1 VNVRGWVVALTAAG
15 VASVAAAACG
25 GGPEGQANAP
35 TKTGVASNARVDGD
49 DASRCDF
56 KGRLDREV
64 IESTGPGAVV
74 PNVRRVYAVV
84 GEGEDRRRVLLCREV
99 DTNLDGMKDV
109 VRTYDEKGESL
120 REQADSNYDGR
131 IDTWITFAR
140 GRMAKVEVDRNGD
153 GQPDE
158 TKYYVRGEL
167 SRVQR
172 DTNFDGKPDVW
183 EIYNQGVL
191 ERMGVDLNFDG
202 HVDRWDRD
210 EVARLAAERAERA
223 EEAAAE
229 AARKKAEAAAADAGV
244 TDARVSARKRNE

>member
-1 VNVRGWVVALTAAG
+1 MRVRRWALALSAAG
-15 VASVAAAACG
+15 VASAAAAACG
-25 GGPEGQANAP
+25 GGPEQVNAP
-35 TKTGVASNARVDGD
+35 TKSGSALDARKDGE

-64 IESTGPGAVV
+64 TESTGPGAIV
-74 PNVRRVYAVV
+74 PNVRRVFAVV

-120 REQADSNYDGR
+120 REQADSDYDGR

-140 GRMAKVEVDRNGD
+140 GRMAKVEVDRNAD

-172 DTNFDGKPDVW
+172 DTNFDGKADVW

-229 AARKKAEAAAADAGV
+229 AERKKAEAAAADAGV